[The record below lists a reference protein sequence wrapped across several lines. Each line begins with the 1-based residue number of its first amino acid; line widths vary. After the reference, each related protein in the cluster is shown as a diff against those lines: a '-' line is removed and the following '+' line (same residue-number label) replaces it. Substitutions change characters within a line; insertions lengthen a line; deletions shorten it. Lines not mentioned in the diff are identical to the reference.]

1 MQYFFI
7 QITDLFGPGYGEGS
21 LSLKILLLAGFP
33 ATIMNAVGILTYTFG
48 NYRDVL
54 SIGLATAIPRSLL
67 YFVLVPWFGSIGAAV
82 SYTLGALI
90 GYVVSLFISNRLGMT
105 MHWRETTFMIANK
118 F

>member
-1 MQYFFI
+1 
-7 QITDLFGPGYGEGS
+7 
-21 LSLKILLLAGFP
+21 
-33 ATIMNAVGILTYTFG
+33 MNAVGILTYTYG

-54 SIGLATAIPRSLL
+54 FIGIATAIPRSLL
-67 YFVLVPWFGSIGAAV
+67 YFVLVPWFGSIGAAL